1 MGWLFIATKSHL
13 QPDKFWGLCR
23 GSLKPR
29 LEVDSEDGKFT
40 LVMWGMIQTSKQ
52 LLKNVTLVFYFDVS
66 SLVIAFASFQ
76 IMMFIQK
83 LFQVFQLI

>member
-1 MGWLFIATKSHL
+1 
-13 QPDKFWGLCR
+13 
-23 GSLKPR
+23 
-29 LEVDSEDGKFT
+29 
-40 LVMWGMIQTSKQ
+40 MIQTSKQ

>member
-1 MGWLFIATKSHL
+1 
-13 QPDKFWGLCR
+13 
-23 GSLKPR
+23 
-29 LEVDSEDGKFT
+29 
-40 LVMWGMIQTSKQ
+40 MIQTSKQ

-76 IMMFIQK
+76 IMIIQK